1 MPNLGL
7 PLVSY
12 YVIAYNQEKFIRQAA
27 ESALSQSYQPLEV
40 ILSDDC
46 STDNTFSILQEIVNS
61 YDGPH
66 EVFLRRNPV
75 NLGVGAHINEILKVS
90 NGDVIVASAGD
101 DWSVPDRVSR
111 LIDWW
116 RDDAP
121 SATLVYANI
130 LEVNEIGAVIR
141 ETDFRMANREVRKNK
156 RGTVVWRLE
165 DHMASRSLPLHGAS
179 FAYLREV
186 FDSCG
191 PFYPGVVFEDNVLN
205 VRAEIL
211 GEVALCPEFLVY
223 HRNHPDQVTSKYSAG
238 ALQNPINVRKRLKW
252 SDVRSLRQNEDDL
265 KKLYSQGFIGPVLY
279 EKALMWFKRRIE
291 EIDAEYAIEF
301 KGWPRRIWFLLK
313 DGIGRGKCNLNGRL
327 VVRSLLPDV
336 FYMFVLQI
344 YLCLR
349 SPNREKG
356 KILQR

>member
-1 MPNLGL
+1 M
-7 PLVSY
+7 
-12 YVIAYNQEKFIRQAA
+12 
-27 ESALSQSYQPLEV
+27 
-40 ILSDDC
+40 
-46 STDNTFSILQEIVNS
+46 
-61 YDGPH
+61 
-66 EVFLRRNPV
+66 
-75 NLGVGAHINEILKVS
+75 
-90 NGDVIVASAGD
+90 
-101 DWSVPDRVSR
+101 
-111 LIDWW
+111 
-116 RDDAP
+116 
-121 SATLVYANI
+121 
-130 LEVNEIGAVIR
+130 
-141 ETDFRMANREVRKNK
+141 
-156 RGTVVWRLE
+156 
-165 DHMASRSLPLHGAS
+165 
-179 FAYLREV
+179 
-186 FDSCG
+186 
-191 PFYPGVVFEDNVLN
+191 LN